1 MCRITIHGDIMG
13 LWDKTKDLGNKT
25 VDAGKTVGHGAV
37 DLGKKGY
44 HKTEDALEKKTC
56 GDCKHFKPK
65 DAEQGDCPIA
75 GMRMASAAA
84 STCPQKA
91 FEAK

>member
-1 MCRITIHGDIMG
+1 MG